1 MSLLSL
7 QTVTKIFG
15 GLTAVNEV
23 SFDVEQGSIVGQQN
37 QVPQGSR

>member
-7 QTVTKIFG
+7 QNVTKIFG

-23 SFDVEQGSIVGQQN
+23 TFDVEQGSIVGLIG
-37 QVPQGSR
+37 P